1 MRKAPLVILL
11 LVVVFVSVVVGVLV
25 RRARI
30 PRGIP
35 TEAAATTA
43 DYRLKQIHLQ
53 EQGRD
58 GSRWQLDAEYS
69 ETFEEQSKTTMKKV
83 VVKVD
88 QAAKGDKAPR
98 SWSVTADE
106 GDLNQETKDV
116 VLRGNVVLLASDGL
130 RLETD
135 RLNWD
140 AEGQRAWTQEPV
152 VIYRSGAIVRGTGFE
167 SRVAD
172 EVTNIKG
179 RVRATFQRPAAPE
192 PAAPG
197 RS

>member
-1 MRKAPLVILL
+1 
-11 LVVVFVSVVVGVLV
+11 
-25 RRARI
+25 
-30 PRGIP
+30 
-35 TEAAATTA
+35 
-43 DYRLKQIHLQ
+43 
-53 EQGRD
+53 
-58 GSRWQLDAEYS
+58 
-69 ETFEEQSKTTMKKV
+69 
-83 VVKVD
+83 
-88 QAAKGDKAPR
+88 
-98 SWSVTADE
+98 
-106 GDLNQETKDV
+106 
-116 VLRGNVVLLASDGL
+116 VVLLASDGL

-179 RVRATFQRPAAPE
+179 RVRATFQRPVPE